1 MKILIAGGSGLI
13 GRALTAELLR
23 DNHKVVILS
32 RNPARTPAIPEDVQ
46 IAGWDGKT
54 PRGWSQLLESTD
66 AIVNLAGANIAGDG
80 FFPTRW
86 TNSRKQ
92 IIRQSRLDAGKAIVE
107 AIKMAKHRPGVL
119 IQSSAIGF
127 YGPLTDQA
135 VDETGPAGDDF
146 MARLCQEWEQST
158 KSVELSGVRRVVVRT
173 GIVLSNHGGA
183 LGRMILPYKLF
194 AGGPFGNGKQVM
206 SWIHIADEVAAIK
219 FLIESPAA
227 TGIYNLTAP
236 NPVTNTE
243 FGKTLSKVMHRPY
256 YLPVPGFAMRMLFGE
271 VATVVLDGQRV
282 LPACLLRSGYEYKY
296 PNIELALRHILASRG
311 L

>member
-13 GRALTAELLR
+13 GRALTRELLR
-23 DNHKVVILS
+23 DNHQVVILS
-32 RNPARTPAIPEDVQ
+32 RDPARTPAISEDVY

-54 PRGWSQLLESTD
+54 ARGWSQLLEETD
-66 AIVNLAGANIAGDG
+66 AIVNLAGANIAGDD

-92 IIRQSRLDAGKAIVE
+92 IIRQSRLNAGRAIVE
-107 AIKMAKHRPGVL
+107 ATTIAKHKPSVL
-119 IQSSAIGF
+119 VQSSAIGF
-127 YGPLTDQA
+127 YGPLVDHA
-135 VDETGPAGDDF
+135 VDETGPAGGDF
-146 MARLCQEWEQST
+146 MARLCQEWELST
-158 KSVELSGVRRVVVRT
+158 ESVELSGVRRVVART
-173 GIVLSNHGGA
+173 GIVLSDHGGA

-194 AGGPFGNGKQVM
+194 AGGPFGKGKQVM

-219 FLIESPAA
+219 FLIESPEA

-236 NPVTNTE
+236 NPVTNAE

-282 LPACLLRSGYEYKY
+282 LPASLLRSGYEFKF
-296 PNIELALRHILASRG
+296 PNIELALQQILVNRV
-311 L
+311 

>member
-13 GRALTAELLR
+13 GRALTRELLR

-32 RNPARTPAIPEDVQ
+32 RNPAQTPAISEDVQ

-54 PRGWSQLLESTD
+54 ARGWSQLLEGTD

-107 AIKMAKHRPGVL
+107 AITIAKHKPGVL
-119 IQSSAIGF
+119 VQSSAIGF
-127 YGPLTDQA
+127 YGPLTDHT

-158 KSVELSGVRRVVVRT
+158 EAVEMSGVRRVLART
-173 GIVLSNHGGA
+173 GIVLSYHGGA
-183 LGRMILPYKLF
+183 LGRMILPYKLY
-194 AGGPFGNGKQVM
+194 AGGPFGDGKQVM

-219 FLIESPAA
+219 FLIESPEA

-236 NPVTNTE
+236 NPVTNAE

-282 LPACLLRSGYEYKY
+282 LPARLLRSGYEFKF
-296 PNIELALRHILASRG
+296 PNIELALQQILANRG
-311 L
+311 

>member
-13 GRALTAELLR
+13 GRALTRELLR
-23 DNHKVVILS
+23 DSHKIIILS
-32 RNPARTPAIPEDVQ
+32 RDPAQALAISEDVQ

-54 PRGWSQLLESTD
+54 AQGWSQLLEGTD

-107 AIKMAKHRPGVL
+107 AITIATHKPGVL
-119 IQSSAIGF
+119 VQSSAIGF
-127 YGPLTDQA
+127 YGPLKDCT
-135 VDETGPAGDDF
+135 VDETGPAGNDF
-146 MARLCQEWEQST
+146 MARLCQEWELST
-158 KSVELSGVRRVVVRT
+158 ERVELSGVRRVIART
-173 GIVLSNHGGA
+173 GIVLSDHGGA
-183 LGRMILPYKLF
+183 LGRLILPYKLY
-194 AGGPFGNGKQVM
+194 AGGPFGMGKQVM
-206 SWIHIADEVAAIK
+206 SWIHIADEVAAIR
-219 FLIESPAA
+219 FLIENPEAA
-227 TGIYNLTAP
+227 GIYNLTAP
-236 NPVTNTE
+236 NPVTNAE

-282 LPACLLRSGYEYKY
+282 LPARLIRSGYEFKY
-296 PNIELALRHILASRG
+296 PNIELALQQILEKQG
-311 L
+311 

>member
-1 MKILIAGGSGLI
+1 M
-13 GRALTAELLR
+13 
-23 DNHKVVILS
+23 
-32 RNPARTPAIPEDVQ
+32 
-46 IAGWDGKT
+46 
-54 PRGWSQLLESTD
+54 LEGTD

-86 TNSRKQ
+86 TNSRKK
-92 IIRQSRLDAGKAIVE
+92 IIWQSRLDAGKAIVE
-107 AIKMAKHRPGVL
+107 AITLAEHKPSVL
-119 IQSSAIGF
+119 VQSSAIGF
-127 YGPLTDQA
+127 YGPLTDRT
-135 VDETGPAGDDF
+135 VDETGPAGNDF
-146 MARLCQEWEQST
+146 MADLCQEWEQST
-158 KSVELSGVRRVVVRT
+158 EVVEMSGVRRVVART
-173 GIVLSNHGGA
+173 GIVLSHHGGA

-219 FLIESPAA
+219 FLIESPEA

-236 NPVTNTE
+236 NPVTNAE

-282 LPACLLRSGYEYKY
+282 LPARLLRSGYEFKF
-296 PNIELALRHILASRG
+296 PNIELALQQILANWG
-311 L
+311 